1 MINYHYLPTRIWVG
15 FNVINELGNVVKSYG
30 RRALLL
36 FSRSFARR
44 YGYIDKL
51 GKILKDAGISFKVY
65 EGILPNPPSTQ
76 CNNVALKIRDFDTDV
91 IVAFGGGSVIDA
103 AKAVSVVLS
112 LGGKVEDYFY
122 PNIVTEEVLP
132 VIAIPTTC
140 GTGSEVTKYA
150 LITDVVK
157 KRKAVIVGETI
168 IPRVALV
175 DPQVLK
181 HLPRNLLT
189 WTVLD
194 AFSHAIE
201 AYMSK
206 SANDFSDMFGLRA
219 LELIMEALS
228 SDLKLS
234 DDKLL
239 KLHLAST
246 LAGMAINIAG
256 TTLIHALGYYLT
268 THHDVHHGLS
278 NALVMPYVL
287 ARNIK
292 AISDVKIRRLMSLL
306 HVGNVKGIIRR
317 VCEMLDK
324 LEIPNSIGD
333 VGVKISE
340 VNDYVKEVINY
351 RRNLDNN
358 PITVN
363 EELIKDL
370 IIEALRGR
378 KEFMKRF

>member
-1 MINYHYLPTRIWVG
+1 MASYHYLPTRIWVG
-15 FNVINELGNVVKSYG
+15 FNVIDKLGNVVRRYG
-30 RRALLL
+30 KNVVLL

-51 GKILKDAGISFKVY
+51 GRILKDSGISFKVY

-76 CNNVALKIRDFDTDV
+76 CNDLASRIRNLNIDA
-91 IVAFGGGSVIDA
+91 IIAFGGGSVIDA
-103 AKAVSVVLS
+103 AKAISVVLS

-122 PNIVTEEVLP
+122 PNIITEEVLP

-150 LITDVVK
+150 LITDVAK
-157 KRKAVIVGETI
+157 KRKAVIAGEPL
-168 IPRVALV
+168 IPRAALV

-181 HLPRNLLT
+181 HLPKKLLT

-194 AFSHAIE
+194 AFSHALE

-206 SANDFSDMFGLRA
+206 SANDFSDMYGLKA
-219 LELIMEALS
+219 LELIMEVLS
-228 SDLKLS
+228 GDLKLT
-234 DDKLL
+234 DDELL

-287 ARNIK
+287 ARNIR
-292 AISDVKIRRLMSLL
+292 AISNVKVRKLMSLF
-306 HVGNVKGIIRR
+306 NIEEKEEIIKR
-317 VCEMLDK
+317 VTEILDK
-324 LEIPNSIGD
+324 LEIPDNISD
-333 VGVKISE
+333 VGVKVSE
-340 VNDYVKEVINY
+340 VDNYVEEVVSY
-351 RRNLDNN
+351 KRNLDNN
-358 PITVN
+358 PISVDKKS
-363 EELIKDL
+363 IRDL
-370 IIEALRGR
+370 VIEALRGR
-378 KEFMKRF
+378 REFMKKF

>member
-1 MINYHYLPTRIWVG
+1 MASYHYLPTRIWVG
-15 FNVINELGNVVKSYG
+15 FNVIDKLGKVVRKYGKNVV
-30 RRALLL
+30 LL
-36 FSRSFARR
+36 FGRSFARR

-51 GKILKDAGISFKVY
+51 GRILKGSGISFKVY

-76 CNNVALKIRDFDTDV
+76 CNDLASRIRNFNIDA
-91 IVAFGGGSVIDA
+91 IIAFGGGSVIDA
-103 AKAVSVVLS
+103 AKAISVVLS

-122 PNIVTEEVLP
+122 PNIITEEVLP

-150 LITDVVK
+150 LITDVAK
-157 KRKAVIVGETI
+157 KRKAVIAGEPL
-168 IPRVALV
+168 IPKAALV

-181 HLPRNLLT
+181 HLPKKLLT

-206 SANDFSDMFGLRA
+206 SANDFSDIYGLKA
-219 LELIMEALS
+219 LELITEVLS
-228 SDLKLS
+228 GDLKLT
-234 DDKLL
+234 DDELL

-287 ARNIK
+287 ARNIR
-292 AISDVKIRRLMSLL
+292 AISNVKVRKLMSLF
-306 HVGNVKGIIRR
+306 NIEEKEEIIKR
-317 VCEMLDK
+317 VTEILDK
-324 LEIPNSIGD
+324 LEIPDNISD
-333 VGVKISE
+333 VGVKVSE
-340 VNDYVKEVINY
+340 VDNYVEEVVSY
-351 RRNLDNN
+351 KRNLDNN
-358 PITVN
+358 PISVDKK
-363 EELIKDL
+363 LIRDL
-370 IIEALRGR
+370 VIEALRGR
-378 KEFMKRF
+378 REFMKKF